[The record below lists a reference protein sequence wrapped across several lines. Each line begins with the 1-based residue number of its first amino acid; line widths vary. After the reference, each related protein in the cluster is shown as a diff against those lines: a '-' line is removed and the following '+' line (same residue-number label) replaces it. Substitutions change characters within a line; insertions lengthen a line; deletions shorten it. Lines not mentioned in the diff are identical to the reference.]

1 MKHLLTLSV
10 VLAALLM
17 GGCGG
22 KDYTPKPTAYLRIDL
37 PEKHYTVFD
46 TAALP
51 FAFEK
56 GGDCEVVWKRDNR
69 SEKWIDLYY
78 PRLRSVVYLS
88 YKSIHG
94 VDDMRAQIDTSYKFL
109 SMHFDHSSGID
120 ERQFFNPDNHVY
132 ASTSRL
138 RGTHVASTYQ
148 FWATDSSR
156 HFLRGSLYL
165 DYTPNNDSLA
175 PVIEYLQDDIDH
187 LIETLRWRH

>member
-1 MKHLLTLSV
+1 MKRLLHLSV
-10 VLAALLM
+10 VLAAVLTLV
-17 GGCGG
+17 GCGG

-37 PEKHYTVFD
+37 PEKHYSVYD

-51 FAFEK
+51 FRFEHSS
-56 GGDCEVVWKRDNR
+56 DCEIVWKRDNR

-88 YKSIHG
+88 YKKING
-94 VDDMRAQIDTSYKFL
+94 TDDMRAQIDTSYKFL

-120 ERQFFNPDNHVY
+120 ERQYVDNDNRIY
-132 ASTSRL
+132 ATTNRL

-148 FWATDSSR
+148 FWATDSLH

-175 PVIEYLQDDIDH
+175 PVIEYLQADIDH
-187 LIETLRWRH
+187 LIETLRWR